1 MDLSDAV
8 TPLLIA
14 LFTLVTVGIRTISKR
29 LERVQAE
36 QRPNGGSSMRDSIE
50 AIRKEVSSIGTKI
63 EEIDAQVRGR
73 LELENGGYF
82 MTDANG
88 SCLWTSSVWS
98 QLTGV
103 SVEDARGDG
112 WVRGILEEDR
122 EEVWSAWSM
131 AVRTKTHFDK
141 RYRTAKG
148 TLVHGRAVELYD
160 TNKRLVGALGVISPV
175 TLADAPLSATSNLAD
190 CPLASREMR

>member
-1 MDLSDAV
+1 MDLSQAV
-8 TPLLIA
+8 TPLLVA
-14 LFTLVTVGIRTISKR
+14 LFGLLTIGMRTISKR
-29 LERVQAE
+29 LEKVLAE

-50 AIRKEVSSIGTKI
+50 AIRKEVSFIGTKI

-82 MTDANG
+82 MTDASG

-112 WVRGILEEDR
+112 WVRGILAEER
-122 EEVWSAWSM
+122 EEVWSAWLM
-131 AVRTKTHFDK
+131 AVRSKTQFDK

-160 TNKRLVGALGVISPV
+160 TNKRLVGALGVISPITV
-175 TLADAPLSATSNLAD
+175 EHAGMSL
-190 CPLASREMR
+190 